1 MSEGTATEGAPT
13 GRLFRSL
20 RAEGDTANAA
30 VPALTIDQAVG
41 LRTVSLGDSTFG
53 APAVA
58 PAAPLVTPSPAE
70 DVFLDDGPPVGVAPG
85 AAPAGGAAPGAASAG
100 GAASVA
106 VAGAVPVAGAEAAS
120 VAGASPAGG
129 EAASGIGAGT
139 TYAGGV
145 GGRRGAHAAPG
156 IRASGVWLVV
166 IGVTVLVAF
175 ADVIVVGAV
184 NWITGS
190 ALLAASVYGAFMVR
204 IADWPIAVIAP
215 PLAMFLAVVTA
226 GQLTLGPITDLLVNE
241 ALMIVIT
248 LGNNVLW
255 IFGAT
260 VAALV
265 IVLLR
270 RSRSRST

>member
-85 AAPAGGAAPGAASAG
+85 AASAGGAAP
-100 GAASVA
+100 VA
-106 VAGAVPVAGAEAAS
+106 VAPSPAGAEAAS
-120 VAGASPAGG
+120 
-129 EAASGIGAGT
+129 GISAGT
-139 TYAGGV
+139 TYVGGV

-184 NWITGS
+184 NWITGL
-190 ALLAASVYGAFMVR
+190 ALMAASVYGAFMVR
-204 IADWPIAVIAP
+204 MADWPIAVIAP

-270 RSRSRST
+270 RSRSRSTQSAP

>member
-1 MSEGTATEGAPT
+1 MSEGTATEGAST

-20 RAEGDTANAA
+20 RAEGDTANSA

-53 APAVA
+53 ASAVP
-58 PAAPLVTPSPAE
+58 PAAPLVAPSPAE
-70 DVFLDDGPPVGVAPG
+70 DVFLDDYSRAAPSSPSAAAG
-85 AAPAGGAAPGAASAG
+85 AAAGEAGEARVAAGAAAG
-100 GAASVA
+100 EADG
-106 VAGAVPVAGAEAAS
+106 AGAEPT
-120 VAGASPAGG
+120 ASPAGL
-129 EAASGIGAGT
+129 GT

-175 ADVIVVGAV
+175 ADVVVVGAV
-184 NWITGS
+184 NWITGL
-190 ALLAASVYGAFMVR
+190 ALVAASIYGAFMVR
-204 IADWPIAVIAP
+204 MTDWPIAVIAP
-215 PLAMFLAVVTA
+215 PLAMFLAVITA
-226 GQLTLGPITDLLVNE
+226 GQLTLGPVTDLLVNE

-260 VAALV
+260 IAALV
-265 IVLLR
+265 IVLIR
-270 RSRSRST
+270 RSRSRSS

>member
-1 MSEGTATEGAPT
+1 MSEGTATEGAST

-20 RAEGDTANAA
+20 RAEGDTANSA

-53 APAVA
+53 ASAVP
-58 PAAPLVTPSPAE
+58 PAAPLVAPSPAE
-70 DVFLDDGPPVGVAPG
+70 DVFLDDYSRAAPSSPSAAAG
-85 AAPAGGAAPGAASAG
+85 AAAGEAGEARVAAGAAAGEAAG
-100 GAASVA
+100 
-106 VAGAVPVAGAEAAS
+106 AGAEPT
-120 VAGASPAGG
+120 ASPAGL
-129 EAASGIGAGT
+129 GT

-175 ADVIVVGAV
+175 ADVVVVGAV
-184 NWITGS
+184 NWITGL
-190 ALLAASVYGAFMVR
+190 ALVAASIYGAFMVR
-204 IADWPIAVIAP
+204 MTDWPIAVIAP
-215 PLAMFLAVVTA
+215 PLAMFLAVITA
-226 GQLTLGPITDLLVNE
+226 GQLTLGPVTDLLVNE

-260 VAALV
+260 IAALV
-265 IVLLR
+265 IVLIR
-270 RSRSRST
+270 RSRSRSS

>member
-85 AAPAGGAAPGAASAG
+85 AASAGGAAP
-100 GAASVA
+100 VA
-106 VAGAVPVAGAEAAS
+106 VAPSPAGAEAAS
-120 VAGASPAGG
+120 
-129 EAASGIGAGT
+129 GISAGT
-139 TYAGGV
+139 TYVGGV

-184 NWITGS
+184 NWITGL
-190 ALLAASVYGAFMVR
+190 ALMAASVYGAFMVR
-204 IADWPIAVIAP
+204 MADWPIAVIAP

>member
-70 DVFLDDGPPVGVAPG
+70 DVFLDDGPPVGAASGAVSAGSAASIADAG
-85 AAPAGGAAPGAASAG
+85 AAP
-100 GAASVA
+100 VA

-184 NWITGS
+184 NWITGL
-190 ALLAASVYGAFMVR
+190 ALMAASVYGAFMVR
-204 IADWPIAVIAP
+204 MADWPIAVIAP

>member
-85 AAPAGGAAPGAASAG
+85 AAS

-106 VAGAVPVAGAEAAS
+106 VAGAVPVAGAEAA
-120 VAGASPAGG
+120 P
-129 EAASGIGAGT
+129 GIGAGT
-139 TYAGGV
+139 TYVGGV

-184 NWITGS
+184 NWITGL
-190 ALLAASVYGAFMVR
+190 ALMAASVYGAFMVR
-204 IADWPIAVIAP
+204 MADWPIAVIAP

>member
-1 MSEGTATEGAPT
+1 MSEGTATEGAST

-20 RAEGDTANAA
+20 RAEGDTANSA

-53 APAVA
+53 ASAVP
-58 PAAPLVTPSPAE
+58 PAAPLVAPSPAE
-70 DVFLDDGPPVGVAPG
+70 DVFLDDYSRAAPSSPSAAAGAAAGEARVAGVAAG
-85 AAPAGGAAPGAASAG
+85 AAAGEAAG
-100 GAASVA
+100 
-106 VAGAVPVAGAEAAS
+106 AGAEPTT
-120 VAGASPAGG
+120 SPAGL
-129 EAASGIGAGT
+129 GT

-175 ADVIVVGAV
+175 ADVVVVGAV
-184 NWITGS
+184 NWITGL
-190 ALLAASVYGAFMVR
+190 ALVAASIYGAFMVR
-204 IADWPIAVIAP
+204 MADWPIAVIAP
-215 PLAMFLAVVTA
+215 PLAMFLAVITA
-226 GQLTLGPITDLLVNE
+226 GQLTLGPVTDLLVNE

-260 VAALV
+260 IAALV
-265 IVLLR
+265 IVLIR
-270 RSRSRST
+270 RSRSRSS

>member
-70 DVFLDDGPPVGVAPG
+70 DVFLDDGPPVGVASG
-85 AAPAGGAAPGAASAG
+85 AASGAASAG
-100 GAASVA
+100 GAAPVA
-106 VAGAVPVAGAEAAS
+106 VAGPAPVAVAA
-120 VAGASPAGG
+120 PAGT
-129 EAASGIGAGT
+129 GT
-139 TYAGGV
+139 TYVGGV

-184 NWITGS
+184 NWITGL
-190 ALLAASVYGAFMVR
+190 ALMAASVYGAFMVR
-204 IADWPIAVIAP
+204 MADWPIAVIAP

-270 RSRSRST
+270 RSRSRSTQSAP

>member
-85 AAPAGGAAPGAASAG
+85 AASAGGAAP
-100 GAASVA
+100 VA
-106 VAGAVPVAGAEAAS
+106 VAGPAPVAVAAPAGVEAA
-120 VAGASPAGG
+120 PA
-129 EAASGIGAGT
+129 GAGT
-139 TYAGGV
+139 TYVGGV

-184 NWITGS
+184 NWITGL
-190 ALLAASVYGAFMVR
+190 ALMAASVYGAFMVR
-204 IADWPIAVIAP
+204 MADWPIAVIAP

-270 RSRSRST
+270 RSRSRSTQSAA

>member
-85 AAPAGGAAPGAASAG
+85 AAS

-120 VAGASPAGG
+120 VAGASPAG
-129 EAASGIGAGT
+129 AGT
-139 TYAGGV
+139 TYVGGV

-184 NWITGS
+184 NWITGL
-190 ALLAASVYGAFMVR
+190 ALMAASVYGAFMVR
-204 IADWPIAVIAP
+204 MADWPIAVIAP

>member
-1 MSEGTATEGAPT
+1 MSEGTATEGAST

-20 RAEGDTANAA
+20 RAEGDTANSA

-53 APAVA
+53 ASAVP
-58 PAAPLVTPSPAE
+58 PAAPLVAPSPAE
-70 DVFLDDGPPVGVAPG
+70 DVFLDDYSRAAPSSPSAAGEASEARVAGVAAG
-85 AAPAGGAAPGAASAG
+85 AAAGEAAG
-100 GAASVA
+100 
-106 VAGAVPVAGAEAAS
+106 AGAEPT
-120 VAGASPAGG
+120 ASPAGL
-129 EAASGIGAGT
+129 GT

-175 ADVIVVGAV
+175 ADVVVVGAV
-184 NWITGS
+184 NWITGL
-190 ALLAASVYGAFMVR
+190 ALVAASIYGAFMVR
-204 IADWPIAVIAP
+204 MADWPIAVIAP
-215 PLAMFLAVVTA
+215 PLAMFLAVITA
-226 GQLTLGPITDLLVNE
+226 GQLTLGPVTDLLVNE

-260 VAALV
+260 IAALV
-265 IVLLR
+265 IVLIR
-270 RSRSRST
+270 RSRSRSS

>member
-85 AAPAGGAAPGAASAG
+85 AASAGGAAP
-100 GAASVA
+100 VA
-106 VAGAVPVAGAEAAS
+106 VAPSPAGAEAAS
-120 VAGASPAGG
+120 AT
-129 EAASGIGAGT
+129 GAGT
-139 TYAGGV
+139 TYVGGV

-184 NWITGS
+184 NWITGL
-190 ALLAASVYGAFMVR
+190 ALMAASVYGAFMVR
-204 IADWPIAVIAP
+204 MADWPIAVIAP

-270 RSRSRST
+270 RSRSRSTQSAA

>member
-1 MSEGTATEGAPT
+1 M
-13 GRLFRSL
+13 
-20 RAEGDTANAA
+20 
-30 VPALTIDQAVG
+30 
-41 LRTVSLGDSTFG
+41 
-53 APAVA
+53 
-58 PAAPLVTPSPAE
+58 
-70 DVFLDDGPPVGVAPG
+70 
-85 AAPAGGAAPGAASAG
+85 
-100 GAASVA
+100 
-106 VAGAVPVAGAEAAS
+106 
-120 VAGASPAGG
+120 
-129 EAASGIGAGT
+129 
-139 TYAGGV
+139 GGV

-184 NWITGS
+184 NWITGL
-190 ALLAASVYGAFMVR
+190 ALMAASVYGAFMVR
-204 IADWPIAVIAP
+204 MADWPIAVIAP

-270 RSRSRST
+270 RSRSRSTQSAA

>member
-85 AAPAGGAAPGAASAG
+85 AASGAASAG

-106 VAGAVPVAGAEAAS
+106 VAGPAPVAVAA
-120 VAGASPAGG
+120 PA
-129 EAASGIGAGT
+129 GAGT
-139 TYAGGV
+139 TYVGGV

-184 NWITGS
+184 NWITGL
-190 ALLAASVYGAFMVR
+190 ALMAASVYGAFMVR
-204 IADWPIAVIAP
+204 MADWPIAVIAP

-270 RSRSRST
+270 RSKSRSTQSAA

>member
-85 AAPAGGAAPGAASAG
+85 AA
-100 GAASVA
+100 SVA

-120 VAGASPAGG
+120 VAGA
-129 EAASGIGAGT
+129 EAASVAGASPVAGAEAAPGIGAGT
-139 TYAGGV
+139 TYVGGV

-184 NWITGS
+184 NWITGL
-190 ALLAASVYGAFMVR
+190 ALMAASVYGAFMVR
-204 IADWPIAVIAP
+204 MADWPIAVIAP

>member
-85 AAPAGGAAPGAASAG
+85 AASAGGAAP
-100 GAASVA
+100 VA
-106 VAGAVPVAGAEAAS
+106 VAPSPAGAEAAS
-120 VAGASPAGG
+120 AT
-129 EAASGIGAGT
+129 GAGT
-139 TYAGGV
+139 TYVGGV

-184 NWITGS
+184 NWITGL
-190 ALLAASVYGAFMVR
+190 ALMAASVYGAFMVR
-204 IADWPIAVIAP
+204 MADWPIAVIAP

-270 RSRSRST
+270 RSRSRSTQSAP

>member
-85 AAPAGGAAPGAASAG
+85 AAPAGGAASVAVAGAVP
-100 GAASVA
+100 VA

-120 VAGASPAGG
+120 VAGASPAG
-129 EAASGIGAGT
+129 AGT
-139 TYAGGV
+139 TYVGGV

-184 NWITGS
+184 NWITGL
-190 ALLAASVYGAFMVR
+190 ALMAASVYGAFMVR
-204 IADWPIAVIAP
+204 MADWPIAVIAP

>member
-1 MSEGTATEGAPT
+1 MSEGTATEGAST

-20 RAEGDTANAA
+20 RAEGDTANSA

-53 APAVA
+53 ASAVP
-58 PAAPLVTPSPAE
+58 PAAPLVAPSPAE
-70 DVFLDDGPPVGVAPG
+70 DVFLDDYSRAAPSSPSAAAGAAAGEARVAGVAAG
-85 AAPAGGAAPGAASAG
+85 AAAGEAAG
-100 GAASVA
+100 
-106 VAGAVPVAGAEAAS
+106 AGAEPT
-120 VAGASPAGG
+120 ASPAGL
-129 EAASGIGAGT
+129 GT

-175 ADVIVVGAV
+175 ADVVVVGAV
-184 NWITGS
+184 NWITGL
-190 ALLAASVYGAFMVR
+190 ALVAASIYGAFMVR
-204 IADWPIAVIAP
+204 MTDWPIAVIAP
-215 PLAMFLAVVTA
+215 PLAMFLAVITA
-226 GQLTLGPITDLLVNE
+226 GQLTLGPVTDLLVNE

-260 VAALV
+260 IAALV
-265 IVLLR
+265 IVLIR
-270 RSRSRST
+270 RSRSRSS

>member
-85 AAPAGGAAPGAASAG
+85 AASVAVAGAAQ
-100 GAASVA
+100 VA

-184 NWITGS
+184 NWITGL
-190 ALLAASVYGAFMVR
+190 ALMAASVYGAFMVR
-204 IADWPIAVIAP
+204 MADWPIAVIAP

>member
-85 AAPAGGAAPGAASAG
+85 VAPGAASAG
-100 GAASVA
+100 GAAPVA
-106 VAGAVPVAGAEAAS
+106 VAPSPAGAEAAS
-120 VAGASPAGG
+120 AT
-129 EAASGIGAGT
+129 GAGT
-139 TYAGGV
+139 TYVGGV

-184 NWITGS
+184 NWITGL
-190 ALLAASVYGAFMVR
+190 ALMAASVYGAFMVR
-204 IADWPIAVIAP
+204 MADWPIAVIAP

-270 RSRSRST
+270 RSRSRSTQSAA

>member
-1 MSEGTATEGAPT
+1 MSEGTATEGAST

-20 RAEGDTANAA
+20 RAEGDTANSA

-53 APAVA
+53 ASAVP
-58 PAAPLVTPSPAE
+58 PAAPLVAPSPAE
-70 DVFLDDGPPVGVAPG
+70 DVFLDDYSRAAPSSPSAAAG
-85 AAPAGGAAPGAASAG
+85 AAAGEAGEARVAAGAAAGEARVAAGAAAG
-100 GAASVA
+100 EAA
-106 VAGAVPVAGAEAAS
+106 GAGAEPT
-120 VAGASPAGG
+120 ASPAGL
-129 EAASGIGAGT
+129 GT

-175 ADVIVVGAV
+175 ADVVVVGAV
-184 NWITGS
+184 NWITGL
-190 ALLAASVYGAFMVR
+190 ALVAASIYGAFMVR
-204 IADWPIAVIAP
+204 MTDWPIAVIAP
-215 PLAMFLAVVTA
+215 PLAMFLAVITA
-226 GQLTLGPITDLLVNE
+226 GQLTLGPVTDLLVNE

-260 VAALV
+260 IAALV
-265 IVLLR
+265 IVLIR
-270 RSRSRST
+270 RSRSRSS

>member
-70 DVFLDDGPPVGVAPG
+70 DVFLDDGPPVGAASG
-85 AAPAGGAAPGAASAG
+85 AASAGGVALGAASAG
-100 GAASVA
+100 GAAPVA
-106 VAGAVPVAGAEAAS
+106 VAAPAS
-120 VAGASPAGG
+120 
-129 EAASGIGAGT
+129 AGT
-139 TYAGGV
+139 TYVGGV

-184 NWITGS
+184 NWITGL
-190 ALLAASVYGAFMVR
+190 ALMAASVYGAFMVR
-204 IADWPIAVIAP
+204 MADWPIAVIAP

-270 RSRSRST
+270 RSRSRSTQSAP

>member
-85 AAPAGGAAPGAASAG
+85 AASGAASAG

-106 VAGAVPVAGAEAAS
+106 VAGPAPVAVAA
-120 VAGASPAGG
+120 PA
-129 EAASGIGAGT
+129 GAGT
-139 TYAGGV
+139 TYVGGV

-184 NWITGS
+184 NWITGL
-190 ALLAASVYGAFMVR
+190 ALMAASVYGAFMVR
-204 IADWPIAVIAP
+204 MADWPIAVIAP

-270 RSRSRST
+270 RSRSRSTQSAA

>member
-85 AAPAGGAAPGAASAG
+85 AASAGGAAP
-100 GAASVA
+100 VA
-106 VAGAVPVAGAEAAS
+106 VAPSPAGAEAAS
-120 VAGASPAGG
+120 AT
-129 EAASGIGAGT
+129 GAGT
-139 TYAGGV
+139 TYVGGV

-184 NWITGS
+184 NWITGL
-190 ALLAASVYGAFMVR
+190 ALMAASVYGAFMVR
-204 IADWPIAVIAP
+204 MADWPIAVIAP

>member
-1 MSEGTATEGAPT
+1 MSEGTATEGAST

-20 RAEGDTANAA
+20 RAEGDTANSA

-53 APAVA
+53 ASAVP
-58 PAAPLVTPSPAE
+58 PAAPLVAPSPAE
-70 DVFLDDGPPVGVAPG
+70 DVFLDDYSRAAPSSPSAAAG
-85 AAPAGGAAPGAASAG
+85 AAAGEAGEARVAAGAAAGEAAG
-100 GAASVA
+100 
-106 VAGAVPVAGAEAAS
+106 AGAEPT
-120 VAGASPAGG
+120 ASPAGL
-129 EAASGIGAGT
+129 GT

-175 ADVIVVGAV
+175 ADVVVVGAV
-184 NWITGS
+184 NWITGL
-190 ALLAASVYGAFMVR
+190 ALVAASIYGAFMVR
-204 IADWPIAVIAP
+204 MTDWPIAVIAP
-215 PLAMFLAVVTA
+215 PLAMFLAVITA
-226 GQLTLGPITDLLVNE
+226 GQLTLGPVTDLLVNE

-255 IFGAT
+255 VFGAT
-260 VAALV
+260 IAALV
-265 IVLLR
+265 IVLIR
-270 RSRSRST
+270 RSRSRSS

>member
-20 RAEGDTANAA
+20 RAEGDTADAA

-70 DVFLDDGPPVGVAPG
+70 DVFLDDGPPVG
-85 AAPAGGAAPGAASAG
+85 AASGAASAG
-100 GAASVA
+100 GAAPVAVA

-120 VAGASPAGG
+120 VAGASPAG
-129 EAASGIGAGT
+129 AGT
-139 TYAGGV
+139 TYVGGV

-184 NWITGS
+184 NWITGL
-190 ALLAASVYGAFMVR
+190 ALMAASVYGAFMVR
-204 IADWPIAVIAP
+204 MADWPIAVIAP

-270 RSRSRST
+270 RSRSRSTQGAA

>member
-20 RAEGDTANAA
+20 RAEGDTANSA

-53 APAVA
+53 ASAVP
-58 PAAPLVTPSPAE
+58 PAAPLVAPSPAE
-70 DVFLDDGPPVGVAPG
+70 DVFLDDYSRAAPSSPSAAAGAAAGEARVAGVAAG
-85 AAPAGGAAPGAASAG
+85 AAAGEAAG
-100 GAASVA
+100 
-106 VAGAVPVAGAEAAS
+106 AGAEPT
-120 VAGASPAGG
+120 ASPAGL
-129 EAASGIGAGT
+129 GT

-175 ADVIVVGAV
+175 ADVVVVGAV
-184 NWITGS
+184 NWITGL
-190 ALLAASVYGAFMVR
+190 ALVAASIYGAFMVR
-204 IADWPIAVIAP
+204 MTDWPIAVIAP
-215 PLAMFLAVVTA
+215 PLAMFLAVITA
-226 GQLTLGPITDLLVNE
+226 GQLTLGPVTDLLVNE

-260 VAALV
+260 IAALV
-265 IVLLR
+265 IVLIR
-270 RSRSRST
+270 RSRSRSS

>member
-70 DVFLDDGPPVGVAPG
+70 DVFLDDGPPVG
-85 AAPAGGAAPGAASAG
+85 AASGAASAG
-100 GAASVA
+100 GVASGAASGAASVA
-106 VAGAVPVAGAEAAS
+106 VAGAVPVAGAEAA
-120 VAGASPAGG
+120 PAT
-129 EAASGIGAGT
+129 GAGT
-139 TYAGGV
+139 TYVGGV

-184 NWITGS
+184 NWITGL
-190 ALLAASVYGAFMVR
+190 ALMAASVYGAFMVR
-204 IADWPIAVIAP
+204 MADWPIAVIAP

-270 RSRSRST
+270 RSRSRSTQSAP